1 MSLEMLS
8 GVQVGGASLNLLKG
22 EEHLRLK
29 RALGD
34 AFSEEA
40 VEALAPVLQECTQLF
55 CKRCAGSAHLQEAG
69 SPWDVPMQQA
79 CPFRMLLSHCL
90 QSKWGGR
97 LHAFY
102 AALITIEGFH
112 PLNQQSK

>member
-29 RALGD
+29 RTLGD

-55 CKRCAGSAHLQEAG
+55 CKRCAGSAHLQRQG
-69 SPWDVPMQQA
+69 
-79 CPFRMLLSHCL
+79 PFGMYQCSRLAPLGCQFFSVCGQSVVASYMASRPFSTQSQGCILS
-90 QSKWGGR
+90 
-97 LHAFY
+97 
-102 AALITIEGFH
+102 I
-112 PLNQQSK
+112 